1 MSDANHVTRLMLSKK
16 KLKNKQKSLKFK
28 ENNNYSKFSLVD

>member
-1 MSDANHVTRLMLSKK
+1 MDVTTSLDVLLSKK
-16 KLKNKQKSLKFK
+16 KLKIREKCFKFK